1 MCKALPLSLVTTTLN
16 PVRAR
21 IGISLMF
28 FTNGALFAGLLPR
41 YPEVK
46 DAFELSNTAF
56 GFMVAIGPL
65 ASMLASSLPAP
76 IIRRYGAVP
85 TMMAWT
91 VAMGAAIALA
101 GVAPHFVLFALA
113 LAVAGFSDAIVDA
126 AQNVHGVRVE
136 DAYGKTIINSLHALW
151 SLGATAGGLVGA
163 WAASQ
168 RIPLGIHLPVSALV
182 MVALVFLAGWLT
194 RLPNGGRPAPQAV
207 GETDTHD
214 APAPSTKLPKGAWAL
229 ILPIVVLAIAGA
241 LTEDIAANWAALYLV
256 QVVGVTGGVGGLG
269 YATMLGAQFI
279 GRILGDPSTDTWG
292 RVAVIRVGGAMIAVG
307 GVLIVFFP
315 SLPTVMI
322 GYALAGY
329 GCATIV
335 PAAYAAAGRLP
346 GLPEGAGITYV
357 SWLMRIAFLAT
368 SPIVGTVADLTN
380 LRVGLFL
387 LVLSGV
393 AVVWLARVVRP
404 VDHDPTT

>member
-1 MCKALPLSLVTTTLN
+1 MSQTFN

-21 IGISLMF
+21 IGISLFF
-28 FTNGALFAGLLPR
+28 FTNGAMMAGILPR

-46 DAFELSNTAF
+46 AMFELSNTAF

-76 IIRRYGAVP
+76 LIRRFGA
-85 TMMAWT
+85 TRTALMWT
-91 VAMGAAIALA
+91 VAMALA
-101 GVAPHFVLFALA
+101 MILAGFAPHFLVFAFALA
-113 LAVAGFSDAIVDA
+113 LAGFSDAIVDA

-151 SLGATAGGLVGA
+151 SLGATTGGLIGA

-168 RIPLGIHLPVSALV
+168 RIPLSIHLSG
-182 MVALVFLAGWLT
+182 VALGLVLLAALAT
-194 RLPNGGRPAPQAV
+194 RLGHLPNGGRPVVEDEHADVPP
-207 GETDTHD
+207 TT
-214 APAPSTKLPKGAWAL
+214 LPKGAWAL
-229 ILPIVVLAIAGA
+229 ILPLVFLAIAGV
-241 LTEDIAANWAALYLV
+241 LTEDIAANWSALYLV
-256 QVVGVTGGVGGLG
+256 QVVGVTVGVGGLG
-269 YATMLGAQFI
+269 YAVMLAAQFV
-279 GRILGDPSTDTWG
+279 GRLLGDPATDRWG
-292 RVAVIRVGGAMIAVG
+292 RVNVARVGGAMIAVG

-315 SLPTVMI
+315 LLPTVLI

-335 PAAYAAAGRLP
+335 PAAYAAAGRLR

-357 SWLMRIAFLAT
+357 SWLMRVGFLAT
-368 SPIVGTVADLTN
+368 SPIIGSIADLTS

-387 LVLSGV
+387 LVLGGL
-393 AVVWLARVVRP
+393 AVTYLAKVLRP
-404 VDHDPTT
+404 VDHEG